1 LIINGNKKFGG
12 SADKAKNTLFQSG
25 QGIKDP
31 VAFRER
37 SEYIDFTE
45 AGNAYLASI
54 IHRQIHFNLNHEVD
68 FSRKIQK

>member
-1 LIINGNKKFGG
+1 MIINGNKKFGG

-54 IHRQIHFNLNHEVD
+54 IHR
-68 FSRKIQK
+68 